1 MNFCKNTFTMN
12 SHNSGQPQDCELA
25 FVVARIRNS
34 QSLFQSNRSVI
45 FIFDGDLAADC
56 VTRESVIALNERWE
70 LIASIGIASHNFS
83 LYFMLWWQMKVHNSS
98 HLLAYLFM
106 HGYYF
111 NPFTLRW

>member
-1 MNFCKNTFTMN
+1 MNFCENMFTMN

-34 QSLFQSNRSVI
+34 QSLFQSNRSVV

-70 LIASIGIASHNFS
+70 LIASSYCQSQFFVIFYVVVANESAQQLSPYSVTF
-83 LYFMLWWQMKVHNSS
+83 YAW
-98 HLLAYLFM
+98 LLF
-106 HGYYF
+106 
-111 NPFTLRW
+111 